1 MDRDGFW
8 QRHRSAASPIRRGA
22 AGTVAGW
29 TCGKVSA
36 REDLGRC
43 GKVCGQSALSQMAS
57 AEQAKQDEN
66 RRGRPKP
73 AFKFAE
79 ITYWWAVGASGA
91 VLVKGGAMG

>member
-22 AGTVAGW
+22 EGTVAGS

-36 REDLGRC
+36 REDVGRC

-66 RRGRPKP
+66 RRP
-73 AFKFAE
+73 AEPGLKFAE
-79 ITYWWAVGASGA
+79 TTYWWAVGASGA